1 MKKHGTGNWTIISN
15 EMSNFYQFK
24 NRSGKQCRER
34 WHNHLDPNI
43 NKDYW
48 SEKEENILFMKHI
61 EYGNK
66 WSDIAKFL
74 SGRYFINIFRKS

>member
-1 MKKHGTGNWTIISN
+1 
-15 EMSNFYQFK
+15 MSNIYGFK

-48 SEKEENILFMKHI
+48 TEKEENTLFLKHL

-66 WSDIAKFL
+66 WSDIAHFL
-74 SGRYFINIFRKS
+74 PGRY

>member
-1 MKKHGTGNWTIISN
+1 
-15 EMSNFYQFK
+15 MSNIYQFK

-74 SGRYFINIFRKS
+74 PGRYLFFERKFFFFDFLITYI

>member
-1 MKKHGTGNWTIISN
+1 MANIYG
-15 EMSNFYQFK
+15 FK

-74 SGRYFINIFRKS
+74 PGRYFFEFYFSFFDNLHLKYFIII